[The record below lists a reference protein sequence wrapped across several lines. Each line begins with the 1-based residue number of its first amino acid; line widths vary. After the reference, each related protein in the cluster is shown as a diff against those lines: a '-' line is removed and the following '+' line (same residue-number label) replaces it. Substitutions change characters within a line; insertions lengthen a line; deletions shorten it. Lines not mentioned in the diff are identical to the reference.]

1 VIRVA
6 VQNIEGDAVVID
18 TVASFY
24 MEPAGKG
31 EPGTYNWKVWAEH
44 PGPNPGAADAWVFC
58 APEGDPV
65 ATAGAAARALD
76 KRGAT
81 RLCRV

>member
-44 PGPNPGAADAWVFC
+44 PGPNPGAA
-58 APEGDPV
+58 
-65 ATAGAAARALD
+65 GAAARALD